1 MNKRII
7 DLRVNFKFFYERLDV
22 CINFSMCEKS
32 VSHSIR
38 IRRQDSVIMTVVCL
52 AYFDRETSSW
62 ASFCTWT
69 YPSGKCP
76 GSAGPILKMY
86 VYEIEDA

>member
-7 DLRVNFKFFYERLDV
+7 DLRVIFNFFYERLGV

-32 VSHSIR
+32 VSSILY
-38 IRRQDSVIMTVVCL
+38 DSVIMTVVCL